1 MKRDANLVLL
11 TFTQNLVQYTGC
23 THGSGSDNVAKCAVI
38 NIAEQ
43 SFIMSTVRP
52 SVNTN

>member
-1 MKRDANLVLL
+1 MKRDVNLLLL
-11 TFTQNLVQYTGC
+11 TFIQNLVQYTGC
-23 THGSGSDNVAKCAVI
+23 MHGGGSDNVAKHAVI

-43 SFIMSTVRP
+43 GFIMSTVRP